1 MNPWAIGLI
10 IYLVLALGSF
20 APAALKL
27 IKPVTLHPGG
37 PSFDDSPHFS
47 DAAKALLNQNVD
59 RIRGTLGFWKTRAER
74 FRAVHVYSL
83 FWTVIAATTVP
94 ILAQTVTDDPWSKW
108 LVTVIS
114 GHAAIMLG
122 VVRSF
127 RVESNY
133 RSFRDGESDYYD
145 LYRRM
150 LDNPRR
156 FGNTEEEQL
165 RNYFEQVELVRKVV
179 RAAETENFPSVED
192 VSKTPQGN
200 MDD

>member
-1 MNPWAIGLI
+1 MNPWAVGLVT
-10 IYLVLALGSF
+10 YLVFAIGSF

-27 IKPVTLHPGG
+27 MKPVRLHPGG
-37 PSFDDSPHFS
+37 PSFEESPHFS
-47 DAAKALLNQNVD
+47 DEAKAMLNQNIA
-59 RIRGTLGFWKTRAER
+59 RIRGTLEFWKTRAER

-83 FWTVIAATTVP
+83 FWTVISATTVP

-145 LYRRM
+145 IYRRM
-150 LDNPRR
+150 LDNPRS
-156 FGNTEEEQL
+156 FGNSEAEQL
-165 RNYFEQVELVRKVV
+165 RNYFDQVELVRKVV
-179 RAAETENFPSVED
+179 RAAETDNFPSVED
-192 VSKTPQGN
+192 VTKMSQRNVDG
-200 MDD
+200 